1 MLKFYNPKLMR
12 HLGLVSDNSLSL
24 IHIYGMKE
32 NNGDNR
38 GKREKSEKDK
48 REKKDVEDC

>member
-24 IHIYGMKE
+24 IHIYGVE
-32 NNGDNR
+32 NNSDNK
-38 GKREKSEKDK
+38 GKREKIK
-48 REKKDVEDC
+48 EKKRKEEC